1 MADAGVQANFVD
13 TQQITLTNIT
23 DSLTYIQITDF
34 ETNIDSN
41 VIKHHLTDDTV
52 DNVFDLYD
60 NYIQGNMWATTPQW
74 AALVTL
80 TVDVDGV
87 RPSKSWQ
94 VSEHVL
100 EFRRRN
106 LLQRGQSRQQ
116 PPRHYRRRGRFVLPR
131 RQIRQSGGHQ
141 GAQVLR

>member
-13 TQQITLTNIT
+13 TQQITLTNID

-34 ETNIDSN
+34 ETSIDSN
-41 VIKHHLTDDTV
+41 VTKHHLTDDTV

-80 TVDVDGV
+80 TVDVNGV
-87 RPSKSWQ
+87 RPSKLWQ
-94 VSEHVL
+94 VSETDQSNNTITTSINGQLKTLRKIDTGIGAVKLFFRIEGNEVL
-100 EFRRRN
+100 T
-106 LLQRGQSRQQ
+106 
-116 PPRHYRRRGRFVLPR
+116 V
-131 RQIRQSGGHQ
+131 
-141 GAQVLR
+141 A